1 MEHGTELTFR
11 GELHDQCLA
20 AHRAYLKIQWAIL
33 QHSKPSVERQPP
45 INDPGLD
52 AVVHDSV
59 CTFLDACAIVSKL
72 LNPAPARR
80 DPERAARA
88 IARGDTLRKVV
99 GVVKDEEFMPRD
111 VRDAVEHIDERLD
124 EWLAGGNRPF
134 PETWVIIWPG
144 DEGSWAPLD
153 GLRTF
158 DARTLEV
165 SVLGSSCRIK
175 SMYEALVSL
184 DRRLDVSTSD
194 LGFSISEPGKP
205 PSSVSVRMATGRRVP

>member
-1 MEHGTELTFR
+1 
-11 GELHDQCLA
+11 
-20 AHRAYLKIQWAIL
+20 
-33 QHSKPSVERQPP
+33 
-45 INDPGLD
+45 
-52 AVVHDSV
+52 
-59 CTFLDACAIVSKL
+59 
-72 LNPAPARR
+72 
-80 DPERAARA
+80 
-88 IARGDTLRKVV
+88 
-99 GVVKDEEFMPRD
+99 MPRD

-205 PSSVSVRMATGRRVP
+205 PSSVSVRMATGRRVPSNFFCRAHQCCLGRTCFLSP